1 MSQSQ
6 EEKKSKPP
14 SFEIRKLVCMTPFTL
29 NYSKIWGKREGEG
42 LVSTIKGLS
51 ANLERV

>member
-1 MSQSQ
+1 ML
-6 EEKKSKPP
+6 KKLKYVVKARKFNLE
-14 SFEIRKLVCMTPFTL
+14 FELVCMTPLTL